1 MAYEQSLEN
10 IEVLKNLILPM
21 QTHQVFF
28 DFSNNSEFEMKFFN
42 RIESANIIGKLMTTK
57 FRSKLPL
64 ARIQYGPLEHEF
76 FYYEDCNIRYEYNL
90 TTQEILMHDS
100 KEPFKKKSSAELVIE
115 MNKLLIKLKNM

>member
-10 IEVLKNLILPM
+10 IEVLKNLILPVF
-21 QTHQVFF
+21 THQVFF
-28 DFSNNSEFEMKFFN
+28 NFANSSDFEMKFFN
-42 RIESANIIGKLMTTK
+42 RIESDNIIGDIMTTK
-57 FRSKLPL
+57 FRLKLPL

-100 KEPFKKKSSAELVIE
+100 KESFRNYSAAELTIE
-115 MNKLLIKLKNM
+115 MNKLLLKLKNM

>member
-1 MAYEQSLEN
+1 
-10 IEVLKNLILPM
+10 M